1 MAISDQERDKLNNAS
16 PVCRDM
22 KLGTEIQNLG
32 KRVAATQE
40 NSVAVD
46 VVGLVADFNA
56 LLAKLKAAGLM
67 ASP

>member
-1 MAISDQERDKLNNAS
+1 MAISDVQRDKLNNAS
-16 PVCRDM
+16 PVCRDV

-32 KRVAATQE
+32 KRVATAQE

-46 VVGLVADFNA
+46 VEGLVSDFNT

-67 ASP
+67 SNS